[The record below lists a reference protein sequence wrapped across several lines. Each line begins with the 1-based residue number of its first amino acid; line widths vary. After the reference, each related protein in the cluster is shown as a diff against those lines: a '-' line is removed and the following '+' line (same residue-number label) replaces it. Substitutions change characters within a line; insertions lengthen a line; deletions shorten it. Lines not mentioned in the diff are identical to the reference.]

1 MNILRGALKWSV
13 IFSTAVL
20 SLFVF
25 SCGNEDES
33 PAGPVI
39 NSFAPTS
46 VLAGQSVTISGS
58 NFNPAPAGNQVL
70 FNAVAAT
77 VTSASS
83 TQLVVTV
90 PATATTGKIT
100 VIANGK
106 SAVSAN
112 DIVILQTSIGDF
124 SPESGVVGTTVTIA
138 GTNFS
143 TIPTENMVAF
153 NGAAAT
159 VTAASA
165 TELTVTVPAEATT
178 GRITVTISGT
188 ETTSSSDFT
197 VLEPAITGFFPPI
210 AGAGVEVTITGNNFS
225 TSTAENI
232 VTFNGETA
240 TVTTASSTELKV
252 TVPAGATSGPIS
264 VKVGPNTITSDADL
278 EVCGSAELIISDVVV
293 TNNSNS
299 TSYGVS
305 FKITN
310 VGSVDADLSK
320 IVMQNYV
327 SQNDVRGDGDD
338 KAASGFTLVT
348 APIVAPGESYTSS
361 GAGYSI
367 TGGANTT
374 SHPNLI
380 ITLFDSPDGSVA
392 ECNYDNNI
400 VIVPFQ

>member
-1 MNILRGALKWSV
+1 MNILRGALEWSV

-25 SCGNEDES
+25 SCGNDDES

-46 VLAGQSVTISGS
+46 ALAGQSVTISGS
-58 NFNPAPAGNQVL
+58 NFNPTPAGNQVL

-124 SPESGVVGTTVTIA
+124 SPESGVAGTTVTIA
-138 GTNFS
+138 GANFS
-143 TIPTENMVAF
+143 TTPTENIVAF

-159 VTAASA
+159 VTTASA
-165 TELTVTVPAEATT
+165 TALTVTVPAEATT

-210 AGAGVEVTITGNNFS
+210 AGGGVEVTITGNNFS
-225 TSTAENI
+225 PSTAENI
-232 VTFNGETA
+232 VTFNGEA
-240 TVTTASSTELKV
+240 GTVTAASSTELKV

-278 EVCGSAELIISDVVV
+278 EVCGLAELIISDVVV
-293 TNNSNS
+293 TNTSNS
-299 TSYGVS
+299 TSYSVS

-338 KAASGFTLVT
+338 KAASGFTLLG
-348 APIVAPGESYTSS
+348 APILAPGEFYTAG
-361 GAGYSI
+361 GAGYNI
-367 TGGANTT
+367 AGGANTT

-380 ITLFDSPDGSVA
+380 ITLYDTPDGSVT
-392 ECNYDNNI
+392 ECSDANNI